1 MGGGSW
7 GWKGRIKSDMRDLL
21 GSANEH
27 IIHSLGRIE
36 MVSFIF

>member
-1 MGGGSW
+1 ME
-7 GWKGRIKSDMRDLL
+7 SDMRDLL

-36 MVSFIF
+36 MVSFVF